1 MLEIS
6 FLGWLVTIV
15 TPHVFYNIGLI
26 LLMVGLAAIVGLLIE
41 RL

>member
-1 MLEIS
+1 
-6 FLGWLVTIV
+6 V